1 MRPAENAARI
11 LIAEDEAEIASF
23 VEKGLRTHGFL
34 TTVATTAAAAR
45 DQVLTGSFDLLVL
58 DLGLPDEDGFTV
70 LSQLR
75 AASVLLPVIIL
86 TARSSVTDTVKGLE
100 GGANDYMPK
109 PFRFEELLARIRL
122 RLQDSDDARLY
133 HAGVALDRRT
143 RQARV
148 DGRIVDLTPREFAL
162 LEVLIRATGRVLPR
176 EELLSAVWGYEAD
189 EASNVVD
196 VYVRYLRRKLGTARI
211 VTVRGRGYRLD
222 LPTGGDG

>member
-1 MRPAENAARI
+1 M
-11 LIAEDEAEIASF
+11 
-23 VEKGLRTHGFL
+23 EKGLRTHGFL